1 MKNKEERILEK
12 MNKEHDRLINTIVNK
27 IYLNGNI
34 EILAEVL
41 NGTHNH
47 LTKVANADNN
57 AIISYSFCKLGVYC
71 EVLKTTKLRN
81 NIQDLNVIAD
91 EIINIAEELKTI
103 CKESE

>member
-1 MKNKEERILEK
+1 MKKKEKRILEK
-12 MNKEHDRLINTIVNK
+12 MHEENDRLINAIVNK

-34 EILAEVL
+34 EILVDIL
-41 NGTHNH
+41 NGTYNH

-91 EIINIAEELKTI
+91 EIINIAEELKKI

>member
-1 MKNKEERILEK
+1 MEILKYYKLDEEK
-12 MNKEHDRLINTIVNK
+12 MPD
-27 IYLNGNI
+27 I
-34 EILAEVL
+34 EILADIL
-41 NGTHNH
+41 NGTYNH
-47 LTKVANADNN
+47 LTKMVNADNN

-91 EIINIAEELKTI
+91 EIINIAEELKKI

>member
-1 MKNKEERILEK
+1 MKNKEERKLKK
-12 MNKEHDRLINTIVNK
+12 MHKEHARLINTIVNK

-34 EILAEVL
+34 EILVDIL
-41 NGTHNH
+41 NETYNH
-47 LTKVANADNN
+47 LTKMVNVDNN

-91 EIINIAEELKTI
+91 EIINIAEELKKI